1 LSAGFKITEP
11 ENARSYAFAGNAATL
26 RLRQANLVGSFL
38 LTGMAANAKDRLV
51 ASTGAIF
58 LSGAFVPFFTSLA
71 SGPGAFA
78 WAGSNSTYDRGHEAW
93 VRRPFETMSWRV
105 ETTLPSPNWSG
116 ASDAATAWTADA
128 RPENAWTTTSIEP
141 EPWTTE

>member
-1 LSAGFKITEP
+1 MRQIAPGLGPLPRDEKEKGGDERPADKSA
-11 ENARSYAFAGNAATL
+11 
-26 RLRQANLVGSFL
+26 
-38 LTGMAANAKDRLV
+38 
-51 ASTGAIF
+51 
-58 LSGAFVPFFTSLA
+58 
-71 SGPGAFA
+71 
-78 WAGSNSTYDRGHEAW
+78 YDRGHEAW